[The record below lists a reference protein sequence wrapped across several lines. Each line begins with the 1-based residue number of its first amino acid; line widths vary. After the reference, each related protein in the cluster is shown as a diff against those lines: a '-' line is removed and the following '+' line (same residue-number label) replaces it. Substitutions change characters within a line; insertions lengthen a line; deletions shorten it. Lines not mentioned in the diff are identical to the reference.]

1 MQLMGFLCQFKS
13 LCHTQS
19 SLTKK
24 GEIYAVIRKS
34 FFNRDA
40 VNARPFF

>member
-1 MQLMGFLCQFKS
+1 MGM
-13 LCHTQS
+13 CHTKN

-34 FFNRDA
+34 FFNRNA
-40 VNARPFF
+40 VDARPFF